1 MSSASKHLQAEPS
14 ATIGQLVDLRPAL
27 PAPGTQR
34 RAADTLLAGAIP
46 HRLLRDRQTLLHWI
60 QWVSCIGWVTGLLY
74 VMTSHYLGHQPM
86 AYEFLAV
93 ATGMLMLVVYRWVGV
108 FHRFSSK
115 ASSVLRLTRAW
126 GLVLAALLVIAFLT
140 QTSAEYSRLLVGT
153 WAALALVGQVALY
166 LMTQYFSGLWQ
177 RRLQVNTPAL
187 LVGSGHTA
195 RHLAE
200 SINRN
205 PFLPDFVAGIV
216 DDAGYS
222 RSWDGHAIPLVG
234 ELTDLPRL
242 IDEMEVD
249 RIYIALPVERSAEV
263 AQLQREL
270 LERNVD
276 VIWAPDIFALNLLNP
291 GVHEIA
297 GVPLISLSESPLSS
311 GGRAFLKSV
320 MDVFIASAVL
330 LLAAPLMLA
339 VAIAIKATSRGPV
352 FFRQQ
357 RHGWDGSVFEV
368 WKFRSMYLHDDEQGR
383 VKQATRDDPRITPI
397 GRLIRRTSI
406 DELPQLFN
414 VLNGTMSL
422 VGPRPH
428 AVAHNLE
435 YSAQITAYM
444 ARHRVKPGITGWAQI
459 HGCRGETETVEKMH
473 RRVRLDLEYI
483 NNWSLRTDLWI
494 LLRTPFSLFTDTAY

>member
-1 MSSASKHLQAEPS
+1 MSSASKNVEFRSSTADPQEGGLDSVQA
-14 ATIGQLVDLRPAL
+14 APAL
-27 PAPGTQR
+27 DRSAV
-34 RAADTLLAGAIP
+34 DTLLAGAIP
-46 HRLLRDRQTLLHWI
+46 HRLLRDRKSLLHWF
-60 QWVSCIGWVTGLLY
+60 QWITCIGWVTGLLY
-74 VMTSHYLGHQPM
+74 FLTAQYLGHRPM

-93 ATGMLMLVVYRWVGV
+93 ATAMLMLVIYRWVGV
-108 FHRFSSK
+108 FHRFSAK

-126 GLVLAALLVIAFLT
+126 ALVLAALLAIAFLT
-140 QTSAEYSRLLVGT
+140 QTSAEYSRLLIGT

-166 LMTQYFSGLWQ
+166 LMTQYLSGLWQ
-177 RRLQVNTPAL
+177 RRMQVNMPAL

-205 PFLPDFVAGIV
+205 PFLSDFVAGIV
-216 DDAGYS
+216 DDPDHSA
-222 RSWDGHAIPLVG
+222 SWGGHKIPLVG
-234 ELTDLPRL
+234 KLAELPRL
-242 IDEMEVD
+242 IDEMKVD
-249 RIYIALPVERSAEV
+249 RVYIALPVERSAEV

-270 LERNVD
+270 LDRNVD

-311 GGRAFLKSV
+311 GGRAFMKSV
-320 MDVFIASAVL
+320 MDVFIATAVL
-330 LLAAPLMLA
+330 LLTAPLMLG
-339 VAIAIKATSRGPV
+339 VAIAIKATSKGPV
-352 FFRQQ
+352 FFRQK

-368 WKFRSMYLHDDEQGR
+368 WKFRSMYLHDDEEGR

-397 GRLIRRTSI
+397 GRFIRRSSI

-428 AVAHNLE
+428 ALAHNHE

-459 HGCRGETETVEKMH
+459 HGCRGETDTVEKMH

-494 LLRTPFSLFTDTAY
+494 LLRTPFALFSDTAY